1 MCGIVGVVGAE
12 NTMGVLLD
20 GLSRLE
26 YRGYD
31 SAGVAVY
38 ENSVKIIKSK
48 GKIENLKKKAG
59 NLSIPAGCG
68 IGHTRWATHGEP
80 SEVNAHP
87 HYSYRKK
94 VCAVHNGIIEN
105 YKEIK
110 DFLLEKGYKFYSDT
124 DTEAAVNLIDHYL
137 NEDPISAIISAMKR
151 IKGSYALAIIIENKR
166 DIIYLAKKDSPLIVG
181 IDDGKSYIASDIPA
195 ILPYTDKVY
204 YMDNMELARVGK
216 GKVEFFDI
224 NGDPIEKELH
234 KISWSIDEAELGE
247 YDHFMLKE
255 IYEQPASILNTLSR
269 YIKEDTIDFNS
280 AGIDKNILS
289 KINKVRILGCGSAYH
304 VGVVIQNVIEE
315 LCKMPVR
322 TEYASEF
329 RYGSSECSKDEL
341 VIVISQSGET
351 ADTLFALR
359 LAKSQGAKT
368 VAVVNVVGSSIARE
382 AEHTLYTMAGP
393 EIAVATTK
401 AYTAQITVCMLL
413 AIELARVKN
422 SITEGAYSKMISEI
436 KEIPDKISKIL
447 EENKKIEELS
457 LKFKNLQHAFMIGRR
472 MDYGICLEGS
482 LKLKEIS
489 YIHSEAYPAG
499 ELKHGTISL
508 IENGTI
514 VIGVMTQDEIIEK
527 TISNL
532 TEVKSRGAYIIGITY
547 EGNAMISDACDKII
561 YLPKTFKLLYPILS
575 AIPLQLL
582 AYYVS
587 VGRGLNVDKPR
598 NLAKSVTVE

>member
-12 NTMGVLLD
+12 NTMEVLLD

-38 ENSVKIIKSK
+38 ENDVKIIKSK
-48 GKIENLKKKAG
+48 GKIENLKKKIG
-59 NLSIPAGCG
+59 NSSIFVGCG

-80 SEVNAHP
+80 SEENAHP

-105 YKEIK
+105 YREIK

-124 DTEAAVNLIDHYL
+124 DTEVAVNLIDYYL
-137 NEDPISAIISAMKR
+137 NENPISAIISAMNY
-151 IKGSYALAIIIENKR
+151 IKGSYALAIIVENKR

-181 IDDGKSYIASDIPA
+181 IEEGKCYIASDIPA
-195 ILPYTDKVY
+195 ILPYTNKVY
-204 YMDNMELARVGK
+204 YMDNLELARVEK

-224 NGDPIEKELH
+224 DGDPIEKKLH
-234 KISWSIDEAELGE
+234 NICWSIDDAELGE

-255 IYEQPASILNTLSR
+255 IFEQPTSILNTLSR
-269 YIKEDTIDFNS
+269 YIKENTIDFNS

-315 LCKMPVR
+315 LCKLPVR

-329 RYGSSECSKDEL
+329 RYGSSMCTEDEL

-382 AEHTLYTMAGP
+382 ADHTLYTMAGP

-413 AIELARVKN
+413 AIKLARVKS
-422 SITEGAYSKMISEI
+422 SITEGAYSKLISEI
-436 KEIPDKISKIL
+436 KKIPDKISKIL
-447 EENKKIEELS
+447 EENKKIKELS
-457 LKFKNLQHAFMIGRR
+457 LKFKNSYHAFMIGRR

-508 IENGTI
+508 IEKGTV
-514 VIGVMTQDEIIEK
+514 VIGALTQDEIIEK

-547 EGNAMISDACDKII
+547 EGNTMISDACDKII
-561 YLPKTFKLLYPILS
+561 YLPKTDRLLYPILS